1 MFARGSFSRKFRAA
15 ERKWREV
22 RLFARA
28 MESIRHPILAQ
39 IIPIR
44 RCNLACSYCN
54 EYDSFSKPVALDE
67 MLRRIDRL
75 GEFGTSI
82 ITLSG
87 GEPLLHPQCDDLIRR
102 IRKAG
107 AMATLITNGY
117 LLTPERIGALNAA
130 GLDYLQISIDNVQ
143 PDETSKK
150 SLKVLDRKLAMLAE
164 HAEFAVTVNTVL
176 GAEVRHPE
184 DAGIIARR
192 ARELGFNSTV
202 GILHD
207 SAGQTRPL
215 PLTQIRIYEE
225 IRKLESSIFSF
236 SHFDHFQTNLVR
248 GLPHQWHCRAGSR
261 FLYICE
267 DGLVHYCSQQRGY
280 PGTPLAS
287 YTAADLERE
296 FSTEKACAPNCS
308 ISCVHQVAMLDE
320 VRERPRAMLAELI
333 GRKKSADPSFKAP
346 FLLRAAAWA
355 FLDNAQ
361 AAKLGKAAAALL
373 RGGGAGPGAKPSA
386 GLAVL
391 RGGPAKSLPI
401 AQPTSTKKDSQSI

>member
-1 MFARGSFSRKFRAA
+1 MSVRSAYQRKFRSY

-28 MESIRHPILAQ
+28 MESKNHPILAQ

-44 RCNLACSYCN
+44 RCNLACTYCN
-54 EYDSFSKPVALDE
+54 EYDSFSKPVPLDE

-102 IRKAG
+102 IRQVG
-107 AMATLITNGY
+107 AMATVITNGY
-117 LLTPERIGALNAA
+117 LLTPVRIHALNAA

-143 PDETSKK
+143 PDDTSKK

-164 HAEFAVTVNTVL
+164 HADFAVTVNTVL

-184 DAGIIARR
+184 DARTIAKR
-192 ARELGFNSTV
+192 ARALGFNSTV

-207 SAGQTRPL
+207 GAGQTRPL
-215 PLTQIRIYEE
+215 PLTQIEIYQDV
-225 IRKLESSIFSF
+225 RKLETSIFSF

-280 PGTPLAS
+280 PAKPLAL
-287 YTAADLERE
+287 YTKDDLEHE
-296 FSTEKACAPNCS
+296 FHTEKACAPHCS
-308 ISCVHQVAMLDE
+308 ISCVHQVAMLDA
-320 VRERPRAMLAELI
+320 VRERPREMLADLI
-333 GRKKSADPSFKAP
+333 GRKQNADPSFKPP

-355 FLDNAQ
+355 FLDNPK
-361 AAKLGKAAAALL
+361 AAALGKAAAALL
-373 RGGGAGPGAKPSA
+373 RNGASAK
-386 GLAVL
+386 
-391 RGGPAKSLPI
+391 
-401 AQPTSTKKDSQSI
+401 

>member
-1 MFARGSFSRKFRAA
+1 MPVLSAFSRKFRAA

-28 MESIRHPILAQ
+28 MESKRHPILAQ

-44 RCNLACSYCN
+44 RCNLACTYCN
-54 EYDSFSKPVALDE
+54 EFDSFSKPVPVAE
-67 MLRRIDRL
+67 MYRRIDRL

-87 GEPLLHPQCDDLIRR
+87 GEPLLHPQCDDLIQR
-102 IRKAG
+102 IRKVG

-117 LLTPERIGALNAA
+117 LLTPERIRGLNAA

-143 PDETSKK
+143 PDQTSKK
-150 SLKVLDRKLAMLAE
+150 SLKVLDRKLTMLAE
-164 HAEFAVTVNTVL
+164 HAEFAVTLNTVL

-184 DAGIIARR
+184 DAGVIANR
-192 ARELGFNSTV
+192 ARALGFNSTV

-207 SAGQTRPL
+207 GAGQTRPL
-215 PLTQIRIYEE
+215 PPAQMRIYED
-225 IRKLESSIFSF
+225 IRKLDSSIFSF

-248 GLPHQWHCRAGSR
+248 GLPHQWQCRAGSR

-267 DGLVHYCSQQRGY
+267 DGLVHYCSQQRGC

-287 YTAADLERE
+287 YGKEDLERE

-320 VRERPRAMLAELI
+320 VRERPREMLAELI
-333 GRKKSADPSFKAP
+333 GRKKNADPSFKAP

-355 FLDNAQ
+355 FLNNPR
-361 AAKLGKAAAALL
+361 AAAFGKAAA
-373 RGGGAGPGAKPSA
+373 R
-386 GLAVL
+386 VL
-391 RGGPAKSLPI
+391 RSGSSAVPPATPPSELIGISGAALRPTQKS
-401 AQPTSTKKDSQSI
+401 